1 MLWIMLFNFRNIS
14 NTFSIISFKNYYRCC
29 NRLVLYPGIIRLVF
43 RIFVVRNCLIQF
55 FELFRKVL
63 FVSNNSFFTKTC
75 QKCLVF
81 FFWLKLYLLPCFTQ
95 LFTMNPNPAF
105 RARHISFWFSN
116 SSIMRSKST
125 LCISSFTRDLMLTTF
140 PFLTHVRRH
149 HCLSRR
155 CTTFRSGFS
164 SHSAAHKPTIKQIK
178 FSITRHPSMIDC
190 FINEW
195 LIMVNSQ
202 NGSKFVL
209 VLKT

>member
-1 MLWIMLFNFRNIS
+1 MFNLSNIS
-14 NTFSIISFKNYYRCC
+14 IPFSIISFKNDYRCC
-29 NRLVLYPGIIRLVF
+29 NWQVIYPGIIRLVL
-43 RIFVVRNCLIQF
+43 RIFAVRNCLIHF
-55 FELFRKVL
+55 FELCRKGL
-63 FVSNNSFFTKTC
+63 FVSDNSFFTKT
-75 QKCLVF
+75 LSLILIL
-81 FFWLKLYLLPCFTQ
+81 WLKLYLLPCFTQ

-164 SHSAAHKPTIKQIK
+164 SLSAAHKP
-178 FSITRHPSMIDC
+178 
-190 FINEW
+190 
-195 LIMVNSQ
+195 
-202 NGSKFVL
+202 SK
-209 VLKT
+209 

>member
-1 MLWIMLFNFRNIS
+1 MTTDVVIDRSSTRGSLGLCLEFLPSGIVWY
-14 NTFSIISFKNYYRCC
+14 TFLICVERVFSYQTIPFLQ
-29 NRLVLYPGIIRLVF
+29 RL
-43 RIFVVRNCLIQF
+43 CL
-55 FELFRKVL
+55 
-63 FVSNNSFFTKTC
+63 
-75 QKCLVF
+75 
-81 FFWLKLYLLPCFTQ
+81 WLKLYLLPCFTQ

-164 SHSAAHKPTIKQIK
+164 SLSAAHKP
-178 FSITRHPSMIDC
+178 
-190 FINEW
+190 
-195 LIMVNSQ
+195 
-202 NGSKFVL
+202 SK
-209 VLKT
+209 